1 MDLHKILELVVEK
14 LNVWLTQ
21 TVKMLPNVLLAA
33 IILVIGLYVAR
44 LIRRIADRTFRK
56 LSPTSTIAA
65 LGVNVV
71 YVFSMGVVI
80 FLILKVLRLDGT
92 ITSLLAGAGI
102 ITLALAFAFQD
113 IAANFISGIFMS
125 FRKPFIVGDII
136 KIKDFTGNVVEIKLR
151 DTTVLTFEGQ
161 YVTIPNKDVF
171 QSPIVNYSR
180 YGKRRIDIKGGILK
194 SDDLQKATRIAL
206 EALATVEGVIVDEST
221 FFYDGFGESTINFT
235 IRVWMLTV
243 PNASFLKVQND
254 AIVSVKEAFERNGI
268 SLPFPMRT
276 LDFGEK
282 AQKMISELKVDRENV

>member
-161 YVTIPNKDVF
+161 FVTIPNKDVF

-206 EALATVEGVIVDEST
+206 EALATVEGVIADEST

-282 AQKMISELKVDRENV
+282 AGKMISELKVDRENV